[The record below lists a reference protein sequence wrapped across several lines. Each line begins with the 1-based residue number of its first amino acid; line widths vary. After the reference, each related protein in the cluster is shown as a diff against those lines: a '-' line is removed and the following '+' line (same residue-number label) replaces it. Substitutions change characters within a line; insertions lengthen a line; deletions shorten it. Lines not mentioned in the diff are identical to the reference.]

1 MGLTHH
7 GILFIFVGV
16 RVPRSCGGRVEIK
29 QGRVSLFFMTTAQKQ
44 EEQQNIASLTKTEVG
59 ALKMLRPGDLV
70 EGVILEKGSRMVT
83 VDLGPHGTGVVYR
96 GEIQNARDII
106 RGLAAGDP
114 INGKV
119 IDPDNEEGYIE
130 LSLSQADKQKSWEA
144 VQDLKDQEE
153 IIVIKAMSANKGGLV
168 ADLQGLSAFLPV
180 SQIVG
185 GFEGKDEINN
195 KDEIVQILE
204 GLVGKEIEVRIIDVN
219 PRTNKLIVSEKAAKE
234 ESMRELVKN
243 YAVGQEVEGVVSGIA
258 DFGVFVKFTDNPS
271 VEGLIHIS
279 ELGYKIIENPKE
291 LVRIDDVVKAKI
303 VDIKDGK
310 ISLSLKALKADPW
323 ARAGERFREGQETR
337 GKVHSFHPFGA
348 IIDVD
353 DDLQGQVHVASF
365 GSVEE
370 MKKKLVQGETYAFSV
385 ESMNAE
391 ERKMLLK
398 MKE

>member
-1 MGLTHH
+1 
-7 GILFIFVGV
+7 
-16 RVPRSCGGRVEIK
+16 
-29 QGRVSLFFMTTAQKQ
+29 MTTAQKQ

-303 VDIKDGK
+303 VDIKGGK